1 VFIFMVVL
9 TDAGELRCQPVIS
22 DIFVI
27 SISGDVDPGMAAF
40 LKRALNDIPDTPNTL
55 VVVEMDTFGGR
66 VDSALE
72 MVDALIQIENATTIA
87 LVTRK
92 AISAGALI
100 SLASRQLVMQPNTT
114 IGDCA
119 PIAFTQE
126 GPTPLGEK
134 FQSPLRAKFRT
145 LARRNGYPAVLAE
158 AMVTDSMVV
167 YRVRLDGREL
177 FMDAQEYQDLTQDQ
191 RDRVTSRRTIVA
203 EGELLTMDDSE
214 ARELGFSKMTVANLD
229 DLLAQMDLTG
239 RTITRI
245 QRSWSEDLVSLIGT
259 LSPILLLIGLGSLF
273 TEIKAPGF
281 GVPGIVGVLCLSLVF
296 FNQYLVGLANYTEL
310 LILVAGALLLAFE
323 WFVLPGFGIAGIAGI
338 LCIAAGLLLSMQ
350 DFVIP
355 DPNLPWEKALLIDNL
370 LRILGAA
377 LGAFV
382 FAGLTLRYVL
392 PRLSRIMEGPYLE
405 ATLADAHVDRLEKT
419 ALSAGRTGT
428 AISSLRP
435 SGKAMIDSRR
445 CDVVTQGEFL
455 EKGTPIR
462 VISATGA
469 RIVVARDGKEE

>member
-1 VFIFMVVL
+1 
-9 TDAGELRCQPVIS
+9 
-22 DIFVI
+22 
-27 SISGDVDPGMAAF
+27 MAAF
-40 LKRALNDIPDTPNTL
+40 LKRALSDIPDTPNTL

-72 MVDALIQIENATTIA
+72 MVDALIGIENAKTIA

-100 SLASRQLVMQPNTT
+100 SLACKQLAMQPNTT

-158 AMVTDSMVV
+158 AMVTDSMIV
-167 YRVRLDGREL
+167 YRILLDGREVY
-177 FMDAQEYQDLTQDQ
+177 MDGQEYEDLTRDQ
-191 RDRVTSRRTIVA
+191 RDRITSRQTIVA
-203 EGELLTMDDSE
+203 EGELLTMDDTE
-214 ARELGFSKMTVANLD
+214 ARELGFSSMTVTGID
-229 DLLAQMDLTG
+229 DLLARMDLSG
-239 RTITRI
+239 RPVTRI

-259 LSPILLLIGLGSLF
+259 LSPILLLIGLGALF

-281 GVPGIVGVLCLSLVF
+281 GVPGIVGLLCLSLVF
-296 FNQYLVGLANYTEL
+296 FNQYLVGLADYTEL
-310 LILVAGALLLAFE
+310 LILMAGAILLGFE
-323 WFVLPGFGIAGIAGI
+323 WFVFPGFGIAGIAGA

-355 DPNLPWEKALLIDNL
+355 DPNLPWERALLIGNL
-370 LRILGAA
+370 LRVLGAA
-377 LGAFV
+377 SGAFLLAV
-382 FAGLTLRYVL
+382 FTLRYIL
-392 PRLSRIMEGPYLE
+392 PRFSRKLNGPYLK
-405 ATLADAHVDRLEKT
+405 ATLAEARINPSQGM
-419 ALSAGRTGT
+419 AISAGQTGT
-428 AISSLRP
+428 AITLLRP
-435 SGKAMIDSRR
+435 SGKAVFDDRR
-445 CDVVTQGEFL
+445 YDVVTRGEFL

-462 VISATGA
+462 VVTAKGA
-469 RIVVARDGKEE
+469 RIVVARAGKEE

>member
-1 VFIFMVVL
+1 MAIWA
-9 TDAGELRCQPVIS
+9 DAGALRCQPAIS
-22 DIFVI
+22 DIYVI

-40 LKRALNDIPDTPNTL
+40 LKRALKDVPDTPNTL

-72 MVDALIQIENATTIA
+72 MVDALIRVENATTIA

-100 SLASRQLVMQPNTT
+100 SLACRQLVMQPNST

-126 GPTPLGEK
+126 GPTLLGEK

-167 YRVRLDGREL
+167 YRVLLDGREA
-177 FMDAQEYQDLTQDQ
+177 FMDGQEFQDLTQDQ
-191 RDRVTSRRTIVA
+191 QDRITSKRTIVA

-214 ARELGFSKMTVANLD
+214 ARELGFSAMTVTSLE
-229 DLLAQMDLTG
+229 DLFAQMELSG
-239 RTITRI
+239 QNITRI

-281 GVPGIVGVLCLSLVF
+281 GVPGIVGLLCLSLVF

-310 LILVAGALLLAFE
+310 LILVIGVLLLCFE
-323 WFVLPGFGIAGIAGI
+323 WFVLPGFGISGIAGFV
-338 LCIAAGLLLSMQ
+338 CIAGGLLLSMQ

-355 DPNLPWEKALLIDNL
+355 DPNLPWERELLIGNL
-370 LRILGAA
+370 LRVLGAA
-377 LGAFV
+377 LGAFL
-382 FAGLTLRYVL
+382 FAMLTLRYVL
-392 PRLSRIMEGPYLE
+392 PKLSRKFHGPYLK
-405 ATLADAHVDRLEKT
+405 ATLAEARIDQSVET
-419 ALSAGRTGT
+419 AISTGRTGT
-428 AISSLRP
+428 AITLLRP
-435 SGKAMIDSRR
+435 SGKAVIDDRR
-445 CDVVTQGEFL
+445 YDVVTKGEFL

-462 VISATGA
+462 VVSAKGA
-469 RIVVARDGKEE
+469 RIVVARAGKEE

>member
-1 VFIFMVVL
+1 MVVWA
-9 TDAGELRCQPVIS
+9 DAGELRCQPPIS

-40 LKRALNDIPDTPNTL
+40 LKRALSDIPDTPNTL

-72 MVDALIQIENATTIA
+72 MVDALIRIENATTIA

-126 GPTPLGEK
+126 GPTLLGEK

-167 YRVRLDGREL
+167 YRVQLDGREV
-177 FMDAQEYQDLTQDQ
+177 FMDGQEYQDLTQDQ
-191 RDRVTSRRTIVA
+191 RDRITSKRTIVA
-203 EGELLTMDDSE
+203 QGELLTMDDSE
-214 ARELGFSKMTVANLD
+214 ARELGFSEMTVTGLD
-229 DLLAQMDLTG
+229 DLLAKMDLSG
-239 RTITRI
+239 QTITRI

-259 LSPILLLIGLGSLF
+259 LSPILLLVGLGSLL

-281 GVPGIVGVLCLSLVF
+281 GLPGIVGLLCLSLVF

-310 LILVAGALLLAFE
+310 LILVVGALLLAFE
-323 WFVLPGFGIAGIAGI
+323 WFVFPGFGIAGIAGI

-355 DPNLPWEKALLIDNL
+355 DPNLPWERELLIDNL
-370 LRILGAA
+370 LRVLGAA
-377 LGAFV
+377 LGAFL
-382 FAGLTLRYVL
+382 FAMVTIRYIL
-392 PRLSRIMEGPYLE
+392 PRLSRKIHGPYLE
-405 ATLADAHVDRLEKT
+405 TTLADARIDRSVET
-419 ALSAGRTGT
+419 AVSEGRTGT
-428 AISSLRP
+428 AITPLRP
-435 SGKAMIDSRR
+435 SGKAMIDERR
-445 CDVVTQGEFL
+445 YDVVTRGDFL

-462 VISATGA
+462 VVSAKGA
-469 RIVVARDGKEE
+469 RIVVVRAGKEE

>member
-1 VFIFMVVL
+1 MVVWA
-9 TDAGELRCQPVIS
+9 DAGEVRCQPAIS
-22 DIFVI
+22 DIYVI

-40 LKRALNDIPDTPNTL
+40 LKRALSDIPDTPNTL

-72 MVDALIQIENATTIA
+72 MVDALIRVENATTIA

-100 SLASRQLVMQPNTT
+100 SLASRQLVMLPNTT

-167 YRVRLDGREL
+167 YRVLLDGREV
-177 FMDAQEYQDLTQDQ
+177 FMDGQDYQDLTQDQ
-191 RDRVTSRRTIVA
+191 RDRITSKRTIVA

-214 ARELGFSKMTVANLD
+214 ARELGFSAMTVTGLE
-229 DLLAQMDLTG
+229 DLLAQMDLSG
-239 RTITRI
+239 QTITRI
-245 QRSWSEDLVSLIGT
+245 QRSWSEDLVSLVGV

-310 LILVAGALLLAFE
+310 LILVVGVLLLGFE

-355 DPNLPWEKALLIDNL
+355 DPNFPWERALLIGNL
-370 LRILGAA
+370 LRVLGAA
-377 LGAFV
+377 LGAFLFAV
-382 FAGLTLRYVL
+382 FTLRYVL
-392 PRLSRIMEGPYLE
+392 PRLSKKIHGPYLE
-405 ATLADAHVDRLEKT
+405 ATLADARIDRSVET
-419 ALSAGRTGT
+419 AISAGRTGK
-428 AISSLRP
+428 AITLLRP
-435 SGKAMIDSRR
+435 SGKAMIDDRR
-445 CDVVTQGEFL
+445 YDVVTRGEFL
-455 EKGTPIR
+455 DKGTPIR
-462 VISATGA
+462 VVSVKGA
-469 RIVVARDGKEE
+469 RIVVAQAGKEE